1 MNAPTDSS
9 AFFIFCFFLLLLIN
23 LIVGVCSRREK
34 NEDFLLF
41 TITHPKINMNVVKII
56 LPQQSFADK
65 HQRKRQKSAE
75 ANFKGCDVKYLG
87 VTIN

>member
-1 MNAPTDSS
+1 
-9 AFFIFCFFLLLLIN
+9 
-23 LIVGVCSRREK
+23 
-34 NEDFLLF
+34 
-41 TITHPKINMNVVKII
+41 MNVVKTI

-65 HQRKRQKSAE
+65 HQRKWPKSAE

>member
-1 MNAPTDSS
+1 MTAPTDSS
-9 AFFIFCFFLLLLIN
+9 AFFIFSFFPLLLIN
-23 LIVGVCSRREK
+23 LIVEVCSIRVK

-41 TITHPKINMNVVKII
+41 TITHLKINMNVVKTI

-65 HQRKRQKSAE
+65 HQRKWPKSAE

>member
-23 LIVGVCSRREK
+23 LIVGVCSKRGK

-41 TITHPKINMNVVKII
+41 TITHPKINMNVVKTI

-65 HQRKRQKSAE
+65 H
-75 ANFKGCDVKYLG
+75 
-87 VTIN
+87 